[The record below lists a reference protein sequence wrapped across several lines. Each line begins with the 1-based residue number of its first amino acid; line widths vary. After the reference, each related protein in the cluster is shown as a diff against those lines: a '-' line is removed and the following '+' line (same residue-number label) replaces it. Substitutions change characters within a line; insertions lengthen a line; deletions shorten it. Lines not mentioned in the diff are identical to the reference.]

1 MQDKTKQ
8 KKARKEIKIHDLK
21 PQKDAK
27 GGGPGGAGSHGG
39 LVTYGGNTGN
49 ISNVIA

>member
-1 MQDKTKQ
+1 MEDKTKQ

-27 GGGPGGAGSHGG
+27 GGGGSHNTG
-39 LVTYGGNTGN
+39 LVTYGGNTKN